1 MAARLWKRD
10 KKKNRSKI
18 MTELAF
24 IKDFNNFEAMLLK
37 AIFNKIPF
45 IIDMDK
51 KK

>member
-1 MAARLWKRD
+1 
-10 KKKNRSKI
+10 

-45 IIDMDK
+45 IIDMDEIEIENELYHNPENY
-51 KK
+51 